1 MNKLMFDI
9 ASMMDNE
16 LSLFT
21 MFRIK
26 IQPSAHSAIQPMR
39 LFEGTPFDIP
49 PTCNQ
54 CNLPETSCVCPDEMK
69 ARVPPEKQT
78 ARLTIEKRRK
88 GKVVTVISGLRLINN
103 DLPQVLKQLKSA
115 CGAGG
120 TIDGDT
126 IEIQGEHI
134 PKVRQEL
141 SKIGYRIK

>member
-1 MNKLMFDI
+1 MFAM

-16 LSLFT
+16 RSLFT

-26 IQPSAHSAIQPMR
+26 IQPLAHSAIHPMR
-39 LFEGTPFDIP
+39 LFEGTSFEIP
-49 PTCNQ
+49 PICDQ
-54 CNLPETSCVCPDEMK
+54 CKLTEASCVCTAEMK
-69 ARVPPEKQT
+69 TRIAPEKQT

-88 GKVVTVISGLRLINN
+88 GKVVTVISGLPSINN

-120 TIDGDT
+120 TIDSDT

-134 PKVRQEL
+134 PRVRQEL

>member
-1 MNKLMFDI
+1 
-9 ASMMDNE
+9 MMDIE
-16 LSLFT
+16 RSLFT
-21 MFRIK
+21 MIRIK
-26 IQPSAHSAIQPMR
+26 IQPLARSAIHPMR

-49 PTCNQ
+49 PTCDQ
-54 CNLPETSCVCPDEMK
+54 CKLTEASCVCTDEMK

-88 GKVVTVISGLRLINN
+88 GKVVTVISGLPSINN

-120 TIDGDT
+120 TIDGDN

-134 PKVRQEL
+134 PKVREEL
-141 SKIGYRIK
+141 SKIGYRLK

>member
-1 MNKLMFDI
+1 
-9 ASMMDNE
+9 
-16 LSLFT
+16 
-21 MFRIK
+21 
-26 IQPSAHSAIQPMR
+26 
-39 LFEGTPFDIP
+39 
-49 PTCNQ
+49 
-54 CNLPETSCVCPDEMK
+54 MK
-69 ARVPPEKQT
+69 ARVSPEKQT

-88 GKVVTVISGLRLINN
+88 GKVVTVISGLPSINN